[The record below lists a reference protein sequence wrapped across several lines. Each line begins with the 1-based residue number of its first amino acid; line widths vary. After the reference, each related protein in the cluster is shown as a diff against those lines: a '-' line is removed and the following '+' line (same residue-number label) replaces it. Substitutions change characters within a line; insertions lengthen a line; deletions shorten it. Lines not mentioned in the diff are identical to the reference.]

1 MSDRLLVFVKA
12 PRPGAVKTRLAAV
25 LGDDGAARLYR
36 VLADEEIRRTAPR
49 AGEYDRT
56 FLFTPPDARLEIERW
71 LPGEALEAQAGED
84 LGDRMSRAFASAFA
98 AGARRVAII
107 GTDVP
112 SCGREHVADAFRSLD
127 DHDVVLGPTH
137 DGGYYLIALDRPR
150 PALFQSIPW
159 STPSV
164 LPATAERAGVLGLT
178 LRMLDPLHDIDTVQ
192 DVAAEWARLRP
203 LVAGTPLER
212 HLARGIAPR
221 HRYNEDGDAIRRSA
235 RQRSRRARPR

>member
-36 VLADEEIRRTAPR
+36 VLAEEEIRSTAPR
-49 AGEYDRT
+49 AEEYDRT
-56 FLFTPPDARLEIERW
+56 FFFTPEDARPEIERW
-71 LPGEALEAQAGED
+71 LPGEMLEPQQGRD
-84 LGDRMSRAFASAFA
+84 LGERMSRAFTSAFA

-112 SCGREHVADAFRSLD
+112 SCSREHVREALRSLD

-150 PALFQSIPW
+150 PALLQAIPW

-164 LPATAERAGVLGLT
+164 LPATAERAGVLGLSV
-178 LRMLDPLHDIDTVQ
+178 RMLDPLRDIDTV
-192 DVAAEWARLRP
+192 DDLKAEWGLVRRLT
-203 LVAGTPLER
+203 AGTPLEA
-212 HLARGIAPR
+212 LVSEALVM
-221 HRYNEDGDAIRRSA
+221 
-235 RQRSRRARPR
+235 

>member
-25 LGDDGAARLYR
+25 LGDEAAAGLYR
-36 VLADEEIRRTAPR
+36 AIAGEEIRRTAPR
-49 AGEYDRT
+49 AGEYDRV
-56 FLFTPPDARLEIERW
+56 FFFAPEDARPDIERW
-71 LPGEALEAQAGED
+71 LPGETLEPQQGID
-84 LGDRMSRAFASAFA
+84 LGQRMSRAFTSAFD

-112 SCGREHVADAFRSLD
+112 AAGREHVMEALRSLD

-137 DGGYYLIALDRPR
+137 DGGYYLLALDRPR

-164 LPATAERAGVLGLT
+164 LPATAERAGVLGLSV
-178 LRMLDPLHDIDTVQ
+178 RMLDPLRDIDTF
-192 DVAAEWARLRP
+192 DDLRAEWPRLRP
-203 LVAGTPLER
+203 LVAGTPFEALVTKWMPER
-212 HLARGIAPR
+212 
-221 HRYNEDGDAIRRSA
+221 
-235 RQRSRRARPR
+235 